1 MTQRDYENN
10 RRGYTNLEEGLA
22 GMVYFH
28 QARTYAA
35 EDESWIKAMRPKTA
49 TDNIAKVKN
58 GPALQSLMEEIHDH
72 AKSAGKYMSDNFD
85 AQREYVSR
93 LAGNEPKKVSE
104 ALEKKIDAYK
114 EAFSQQEAQKKL
126 AELDA
131 ERKNRIEKA
140 GYDSEKVT
148 KRDLGDIMT
157 IMQKALYLRASVR
170 NGKTDVLFKRYLEH
184 VNKVEAKNVADKS
197 REIAIDKKN
206 VKEAAANEQQAVS
219 VPQL

>member
-1 MTQRDYENN
+1 MTQTSYEVI

-58 GPALQSLMEEIHDH
+58 DPALQRLMEEIHDH
-72 AKSAGKYMSDNFD
+72 AKSAEKYMSDSFD

-93 LAGNEPKKVSE
+93 LAGNAPQKVS
-104 ALEKKIDAYK
+104 ADLEKKIATYK
-114 EAFSQQEAQKKL
+114 EAFSKQEAQKKL
-126 AELDA
+126 VELDA

-148 KRDLGDIMT
+148 KRDFVDIKT
-157 IMQKALYLRASVR
+157 IMKKAFYLRAAVR
-170 NGKTDVLFKRYLEH
+170 NGKTDVLFNRYLEH

-197 REIAIDKKN
+197 REIALDKKN
-206 VKEAAANEQQAVS
+206 VKEAAVNDQQAVNA
-219 VPQL
+219 PQL